1 MRVFLVTLFLTLSCA
16 VAVGQNRVEIQV
28 LPPSG
33 DPAVVTPIATLESSI
48 SPAQFCGM
56 TQPPPPPDPA
66 LVNPT
71 DAIYDDPFTPNL
83 YCWVPM
89 PMGLPD
95 GSGYRAVAVH
105 ISDQCTDPD
114 GNPQTNC
121 RSLRSEVAIPTFGAQ
136 AGGGGGDPCLPAAD
150 GTLPVRLIVGNWVR
164 TAAPGNV
171 GWVSFSLLLSTAP
184 ITELV
189 VNFNGVEQ
197 DRLTGSDLRKV
208 FGSYFQVN
216 EGPGSY
222 QLSVEARDANGCSDG
237 ANRPM
242 TVVVQ

>member
-1 MRVFLVTLFLTLSCA
+1 MRAIIAALLVLLSCSA
-16 VAVGQNRVEIQV
+16 AAGQNRVEIQV
-28 LPPSG
+28 LPPTG
-33 DPAVVTPIATLESSI
+33 DPAVVAPIATLESAI
-48 SPAQFCGM
+48 SATQFCGM
-56 TQPPPPPDPA
+56 TQAPPPPDPA
-66 LVNPT
+66 LVNPV
-71 DAIYDDPFTPNL
+71 DAVYDDPFTPGL

-105 ISDQCTDPD
+105 ISDQCTDAQ
-114 GNPQTNC
+114 GNPQVNC
-121 RSLRSEVAIPTFGAQ
+121 RSPRSAVGIPTFGAQ
-136 AGGGGGDPCLPAAD
+136 AGGGGDPCLPDATGA
-150 GTLPVRLIVGNWVR
+150 LPVRLIVGNWVR

-171 GWVSFSLLLSTAP
+171 GWVSFSLLLSTSP
-184 ITELV
+184 ITELIV
-189 VNFNGVEQ
+189 RFNGVEQ

-222 QLSVEARDANGCSDG
+222 DLSVEARDANGCSDG
-237 ANRPM
+237 VNRPM